1 MGTVDSG
8 VSTNIAK
15 LTAKVASV
23 DALAF
28 ERAGDAAGYGTTQQI
43 VLDDLSVAMQ
53 TNNFAAYDYWN
64 NVCSSIYQ
72 NLSQSD
78 KAKWDNSGFSQGPMS
93 SSNMPLFG
101 NTGIAGYWSEQAANV
116 GTWIKTA
123 VVGDQP
129 GAPEAGTSNT
139 MLIISLV
146 VLIVIFWLLF
156 R

>member
-8 VSTNIAK
+8 VSANIAK

-23 DALAF
+23 DARAF
-28 ERAGDAAGYGTTQQI
+28 ELAGDQVGYGTTQQI

-64 NVCSSIYQ
+64 NVCSAIYQ
-72 NLSQSD
+72 QLPVSD
-78 KAKWDNSGFSQGPMS
+78 KAKWDNSGFTQAPAS

-101 NTGIAGYWSEQAANV
+101 NTGILGYWSEQAASA
-116 GTWIKTA
+116 GSWIKTA

-129 GAPEAGTSNT
+129 SAPETDTSNSW
-139 MLIISLV
+139 MI
-146 VLIVIFWLLF
+146 LIVVAVIAIIIWRFV
-156 R
+156 

>member
-64 NVCSSIYQ
+64 NVCSSVYQ
-72 NLSQSD
+72 FLSESD

-116 GTWIKTA
+116 GAWIKTA

-129 GAPEAGTSNT
+129 GAPEPSTTNWKMIG
-139 MLIISLV
+139 LIA
-146 VLIVIFWLLF
+146 VLFIIAVWLW